1 MYPACAILTTCF
13 NFLVWFIQQSDHCPK
28 LALQKDFNTFV
39 IPLQGS
45 HPIIIQRHS
54 SLHFADFSLE
64 PDQPHEPFCLG
75 PNCAILRVTC
85 NMWKESSASVGK
97 KGILLLSGNTAHFF
111 LPVMQRREHW
121 KNRWAGAEAHLMDMM
136 VLSHWSS
143 WGLTFPPY
151 SLWYYPA
158 LQSMI
163 L

>member
-64 PDQPHEPFCLG
+64 PDQPHEPFCLV

-85 NMWKESSASVGK
+85 NMWKESSASVGE
-97 KGILLLSGNTAHFF
+97 KGILLLSGSTAHFF
-111 LPVMQRREHW
+111 FLWCSGGSIGRTGELEQRLISWIWWSWAIGPLGASLSLPT
-121 KNRWAGAEAHLMDMM
+121 L
-136 VLSHWSS
+136 
-143 WGLTFPPY
+143 
-151 SLWYYPA
+151 
-158 LQSMI
+158 
-163 L
+163 